1 MNIEYVFVKVQY
13 LHTVCNKEWFEYTIC
28 RKDKVYQ
35 DYSKSLCS
43 CSLNNSYVFDNVFG
57 DIMKKQE
64 CVKLLGE
71 EIVQRGKFRKLSKDC
86 LNYSTGLKVIYINEN
101 GLVGKFHLDD
111 LVIKIARNETHNL
124 NKEGIYKL
132 AKDIKE
138 GKYDNKIFGNKD
150 YENIKNLYPQ
160 LWNMCAYQL

>member
-1 MNIEYVFVKVQY
+1 
-13 LHTVCNKEWFEYTIC
+13 
-28 RKDKVYQ
+28 
-35 DYSKSLCS
+35 
-43 CSLNNSYVFDNVFG
+43 
-57 DIMKKQE
+57 MKKQE

-71 EIVQRGKFRKLSKDC
+71 EIVQRGKFRKVSKDC
-86 LNYSTGLKVIYINEN
+86 LNYSSGLKVIYINEN
-101 GLVGKFHLDD
+101 GLVGKFQLDD

-124 NKEGIYKL
+124 NKDGIYKL

-160 LWNMCAYQL
+160 LWSMCAYQL